1 MSPDT
6 RENLTKII
14 KKLLL
19 LAGVLVALELVY
31 RVTFYPKD
39 LREHCSLMALSQI
52 PVKGDAQIIYLGES
66 SNKTYRNG
74 EPDTSYISEMIAE
87 QMPEYRFGHITKDAA
102 HVAIYYDIL
111 RNIPHDN
118 DIHTVILTVN
128 MRSFSSE
135 WIYSNLENSFH
146 KQQVFM
152 QKGPALW
159 RRLQLDLK
167 MNESWTEEERQ
178 ELVIEGFKKQKFDC
192 GPDFPFYD
200 AYYWD
205 HYLSHGL
212 WLPHGRE
219 LSRDSILMAS
229 HYVKIFAYTLDSN
242 NVRIKD
248 LDKIVNLCK
257 ERNWRLVFN
266 ILPDNVD
273 QIKEMVGDELLALM
287 HKQNAYIVKRY
298 TAKGVLVVN
307 NENLARDEDFID
319 RDFPTEHYGAQAR
332 HAIADHIVQQMRQEW
347 GY

>member
-1 MSPDT
+1 MKTDT

-31 RVTFYPKD
+31 RVTFYSKD

-52 PVKGDAQIIYLGES
+52 PIKEDAQIIYLGES

-74 EPDTSYISEMIAE
+74 ESDTAYISEMIAA

-102 HVAIYYDIL
+102 HAAIYYDIL
-111 RNIPHDN
+111 RNIPNDN

-135 WIYSNLENSFH
+135 WIYSNLENSFR

-152 QKGPALW
+152 RKGSALW

-167 MNESWTEEERQ
+167 LNSSWTDEER
-178 ELVIEGFKKQKFDC
+178 ERLLMEGFKNQKFDC
-192 GPDFPFYD
+192 GSDFPFHN
-200 AYYWD
+200 AYEWD
-205 HYLSHGL
+205 EGL
-212 WLPHGRE
+212 AWGRWLPNGRE
-219 LSRDSILMAS
+219 LSQDSIPMAC

-248 LDKIVNLCK
+248 LDKIVELCK

-273 QIKEMVGDELLALM
+273 QIQEMVGDELIDLM
-287 HKQNAYIVKRY
+287 HKQNAYIVNRY

-319 RDFPTEHYGAQAR
+319 RDFPTEHYGARVR
-332 HAIADHIVQQMRQEW
+332 HAIAAHIVQQMRQQRD
-347 GY
+347 Y